1 MQAQVTARVRHPV
14 GFWFVFWGELAERAC
29 YYGMRTLL
37 ALYITAQ
44 LGFSDSDA
52 ATVIQVFMASC
63 YALPLIGGFIADRW
77 LGRYPTIIIF
87 SFPYI
92 AGQVALSFAS
102 TPWMLYGSL
111 AMLAVGAGAIKPN
124 VSPLMARMYQEQGK
138 EALMDKAFSYFYVA
152 INIGGFVTSYAL
164 PWVRDKAGYQ
174 VALMLPAALMA
185 IALVAFAAG
194 RRFYPQESAADRRAA
209 RARQVA
215 EGAAGMTPEERTRLF
230 RMLAGFPMLLVFWM
244 AYDQTA
250 TTWVFFARDYINLD
264 LWPFG
269 FDLTPDQLQAVNPLM
284 IIVLTPI
291 FNAFWGWRDRRQGAI
306 TPARTKVF
314 VGFLITALSIAIMA
328 LAGYLA
334 SAEHPVSI
342 WYMLV
347 SNVVLG
353 FGELCIS
360 MIGLQ
365 WAYMEAPARLKSS
378 ITALFLLTV
387 FAGDM
392 VGGLYVQLYG
402 RLSSFNYFGGQV
414 AALLA
419 AAAFFYAVSLRR
431 QRTVPA
437 VA

>member
-37 ALYITAQ
+37 ALYITSQ

-52 ATVIQVFMASC
+52 ATVIQIFMASC
-63 YALPLIGGFIADRW
+63 YALPLIGGVIADRW
-77 LGRYPTIIIF
+77 LGRYPTIIFF

-92 AGQVALSFAS
+92 FGQVVLGFAS
-102 TPWMLYGSL
+102 SPWMLYASL
-111 AMLAVGAGAIKPN
+111 AMLAMGAGAIKPN
-124 VSPLMARMYQEQGK
+124 VSPMMARMYQEQGK

-185 IALVAFAAG
+185 VALVVFAAG
-194 RRFYPQESAADRRAA
+194 KRFYPQENAADRAAA
-209 RARQVA
+209 RAKAGQP
-215 EGAAGMTPEERTRLF
+215 AAGMTPEERTRLV
-230 RMLAGFPMLLVFWM
+230 RMLLGFPMILVFWM

-250 TTWVFFARDYINLD
+250 TTWVFFARDYIDLN

-284 IIVLTPI
+284 IILLTPI
-291 FNAFWGWRDRRQGAI
+291 FNAFWGWVDRRRGTL
-306 TPARTKVF
+306 TPARIKVF
-314 VGFLITALSIAIMA
+314 VGFGITGLSIAIMA
-328 LAGYLA
+328 LAGLLA
-334 SAEHPVSI
+334 TKDHPVSI
-342 WYMLV
+342 WFMLV
-347 SNVVLG
+347 SNIVLG

-378 ITALFLLTV
+378 ITAVFYFTV

-392 VGGLYVQLYG
+392 VGGLYVQLYD
-402 RLSSFNYFGGQV
+402 RLSPFAYFGGQV
-414 AALLA
+414 ALLILA
-419 AAAFFYAVSLRR
+419 GAVFYGIALRR
-431 QRTVPA
+431 QRVLA